1 MKPFEDF
8 QSGVD
13 PQIIASREKQVDDF
27 NEIPDNFEKDLRNNV
42 PNIDT
47 QLSGARG
54 VSKTTVNDPM
64 ATPGGSGIL
73 NYTMFDNS
81 SINLGT
87 R

>member
-13 PQIIASREKQVDDF
+13 PQIIPSIEKYRETF
-27 NEIPDNFEKDLRNNV
+27 NEIPDSFV
-42 PNIDT
+42 
-47 QLSGARG
+47 QRG
-54 VSKTTVNDPM
+54 VSKPTVNDPM

-73 NYTMFDNS
+73 NCDMFDNS